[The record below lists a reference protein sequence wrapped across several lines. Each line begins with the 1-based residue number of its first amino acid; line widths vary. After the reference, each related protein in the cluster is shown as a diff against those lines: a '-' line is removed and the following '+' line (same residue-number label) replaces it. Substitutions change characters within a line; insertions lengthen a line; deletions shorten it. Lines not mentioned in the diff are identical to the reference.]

1 MKPAIAAAILCMASG
16 YGFAH
21 RLDEYLQNTIV
32 SVDPARVHAQV
43 FLTPGVAVFPLIV
56 ARIDT
61 DRNGAISAAE
71 QRAYAGRVLRDLS
84 LAVGGERLRP
94 RLVSWRFP
102 PTAEMREG
110 RGEIEVEFEA
120 ELPPGGGS
128 RKLTIENRHESRI
141 SAYQV
146 NCLVPDDPR
155 IRVAAQRRNYTQSVY
170 ELDYEDTGGRDESLF
185 VSGLSRR
192 LLWLSPI
199 ALLLSVRLTML
210 WRQRQRDGA
219 SPEE

>member
-1 MKPAIAAAILCMASG
+1 MKPVMAAAILCVAAGAGS
-16 YGFAH
+16 AH

-32 SVDPARVHAQV
+32 SVERGRVHAQM

-61 DRNGAISAAE
+61 DRNGEISGAE

-84 LAVGGERLRP
+84 LAVDGERLRP
-94 RLVSWRFP
+94 RLVSLRFP
-102 PTAEMREG
+102 PVEEMREG
-110 RGEIEVEFEA
+110 SGEIEVEFEA
-120 ELPPGGGS
+120 ELPPVGRS

-170 ELDYEDTGGRDESLF
+170 ELDYEDTGEREESLF

-192 LLWLSPI
+192 LPWLSPI
-199 ALLLSVRLTML
+199 GLFLLVRLSLL
-210 WRQRQRDGA
+210 WRRQRGGA